1 MFSVLVVDGGDLFN
15 ARRFP
20 LPAMLRTAMQAGSAQ
35 SIDRL
40 TVIIRASPAF
50 WPYQADRRWAFGVE
64 YGGPIRRWMDCMPLG
79 EW

>member
-20 LPAMLRTAMQAGSAQ
+20 LPAMLRMAMQAGSAQ

-40 TVIIRASPAF
+40 TLIIRASL
-50 WPYQADRRWAFGVE
+50 
-64 YGGPIRRWMDCMPLG
+64 PIRSYRAVGALAL
-79 EW
+79 